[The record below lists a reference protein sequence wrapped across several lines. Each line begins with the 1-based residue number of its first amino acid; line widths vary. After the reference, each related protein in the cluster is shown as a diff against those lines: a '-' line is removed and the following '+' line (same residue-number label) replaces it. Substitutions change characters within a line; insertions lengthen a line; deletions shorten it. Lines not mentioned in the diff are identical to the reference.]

1 MRELDG
7 QITSIANKYGVRTHS
22 PINEVQNLQDEQKSF
37 KSEDQGEEQLTIP
50 QFKRLLKEI

>member
-37 KSEDQGEEQLTIP
+37 KSED
-50 QFKRLLKEI
+50 